1 MTKHVLVL
9 CQRNSSVRDTYVQNI
24 VSDITM
30 YVQKTLGT
38 DVTIEYLTDGMIAED
53 DYGADYKFAL
63 NNSES
68 SLSFIETHKEYYSLI
83 ILNTCPIVLMNFEH
97 IYNLLIPNGIMVF
110 KIFGENSQGEFTPR
124 QKELTLRLLRNYDKV
139 EELERLFHEVTE
151 DNFGYIV
158 YRKKNKIGG
167 KNGGKNGGKII
178 RKVKKSRRKNKKTY
192 ERLKKSRR
200 KIKK

>member
-1 MTKHVLVL
+1 
-9 CQRNSSVRDTYVQNI
+9 
-24 VSDITM
+24 M